1 MLRGSLL
8 AAALLPLLGLGS
20 GTGHVRNGLIA
31 YDHVGNRDRLQIYT
45 MTAAGTHRQP
55 LTLGRKYSSYD
66 PAYSPG
72 GKRIA
77 FVRASKQAIDLWTMN
92 ANGTRQRRLTTTARI
107 DEIDPAWSPDGE
119 QIAFAVETPL
129 GQQGIWVVGAKG
141 QSRRQLTT
149 GADTNPSW
157 SPDGTE
163 IAFQR
168 SEPFTHMDSVLA
180 VPITGG
186 TPTDLTDD
194 PLSDYLDPAWS
205 PDGNSILLSSD
216 RGDDL
221 TQLDLWALD
230 LQAADPAPSFV
241 RVTNTP
247 SRDERDPAWSP
258 DGRRI
263 AYSSE
268 GAFHG
273 ASSSQLYVAKANGT
287 DRHILTH
294 ACGECAFINDNPS
307 WQPLP

>member
-1 MLRGSLL
+1 
-8 AAALLPLLGLGS
+8 
-20 GTGHVRNGLIA
+20 
-31 YDHVGNRDRLQIYT
+31 

-55 LTLGRKYSSYD
+55 LTLSRKYSSYD

-92 ANGTRQRRLTTTARI
+92 ANGTRQRRLTTTAGI
-107 DEIDPAWSPDGE
+107 DEIDPAWSPDGK

-168 SEPFTHMDSVLA
+168 SDPFTHMDSVLA
-180 VPITGG
+180 VPVTGG

-194 PLSDYLDPAWS
+194 P
-205 PDGNSILLSSD
+205 
-216 RGDDL
+216 
-221 TQLDLWALD
+221 T
-230 LQAADPAPSFV
+230 APTTST
-241 RVTNTP
+241 RP
-247 SRDERDPAWSP
+247 
-258 DGRRI
+258 GRRT
-263 AYSSE
+263 ATR
-268 GAFHG
+268 
-273 ASSSQLYVAKANGT
+273 SSSAAT
-287 DRHILTH
+287 
-294 ACGECAFINDNPS
+294 GETT
-307 WQPLP
+307 